1 MKSVGSKVV
10 VTISGGNV
18 GGVFTD
24 NPNIEVYLVDY
35 DNLEAEPSED
45 CGVPF
50 PIEALEA
57 FRSVVETE
65 IECYPGIAKLTE
77 KLEE

>member
-1 MKSVGSKVV
+1 VAAKVV

-18 GGVFTD
+18 SGVFTD
-24 NPNIEVYLVDY
+24 NPNMEVYLVDY
-35 DNLEAEPSED
+35 DNLEVEPNED
-45 CGVPF
+45 CGLPF
-50 PIEALEA
+50 PTEALEA

>member
-1 MKSVGSKVV
+1 MGGAKVV
-10 VTISGGNV
+10 VTVSGGNV

-24 NPNIEVYLVDY
+24 NPDIEVYLVDY
-35 DNLEAEPSED
+35 DNLEAEPNED

-50 PIEALEA
+50 PMESLDA

-65 IECYPGIAKLTE
+65 IERYPGIAKLAE

>member
-1 MKSVGSKVV
+1 
-10 VTISGGNV
+10 
-18 GGVFTD
+18 
-24 NPNIEVYLVDY
+24 VDY
-35 DNLEAEPSED
+35 DNLEVEPNED
-45 CGVPF
+45 FGLPF
-50 PIEALEA
+50 PTEALEA